1 MSQHLA
7 LPVVIFLTC
16 ALLTMTSIGSVA
28 PTDKCWPSNNDA
40 EARCYHRSHFGSR
53 YTLGCCACA
62 GLLAQGS
69 ILADCTFGRKQEVD
83 RTAENNIA
91 IFVEVFCFEGLTA
104 NPPSSIMDFGGFY
117 SIIILMLRHGI
128 PRPACREFPGKFEW
142 TMLVGRLGV
151 YGSACEIAPGVWE
164 DLTN

>member
-1 MSQHLA
+1 MCTFVSG
-7 LPVVIFLTC
+7 VF
-16 ALLTMTSIGSVA
+16 GSVGSLCVFFVFTCHVFA
-28 PTDKCWPSNNDA
+28 ICLSHLFVTIVLEVN
-40 EARCYHRSHFGSR
+40 HRHCSHFGSR

-62 GLLAQGS
+62 GLLARGS

-117 SIIILMLRHGI
+117 SIIILMLRLGI
-128 PRPACREFPGKFEW
+128 PRPACREFP
-142 TMLVGRLGV
+142 
-151 YGSACEIAPGVWE
+151 
-164 DLTN
+164 

>member
-1 MSQHLA
+1 M
-7 LPVVIFLTC
+7 
-16 ALLTMTSIGSVA
+16 
-28 PTDKCWPSNNDA
+28 
-40 EARCYHRSHFGSR
+40 
-53 YTLGCCACA
+53 
-62 GLLAQGS
+62 
-69 ILADCTFGRKQEVD
+69 D

-151 YGSACEIAPGVWE
+151 YGSGCEIAPDVRE
-164 DLTN
+164 DLTNWGDLYGQAPDSNHEVECGMLLQSRFRLVHL